1 MQTRVAV
8 LVLALLG
15 SDLDFPFAT
24 VLLDETIVNGKSRS
38 DPTPQTRRETFSA
51 GATAVLVDV
60 VVRNKQDRPLR
71 GLTADDFEIFEDG
84 VRQIIGSF
92 SIVERAGGIGIR
104 VGRRV
109 APSTTEGGSSS
120 PETAPAPADRP
131 VVAIVFDALK
141 PDALELAQRAA
152 LAYLPMNGETDARVG
167 VFAADPGLRV
177 LQSYT
182 DDTALARRA
191 VQGVTAAGTTQQQ
204 IEAERRQTLN
214 QRLTALD
221 ALGVGRDTAVFS
233 PDPGANA
240 TAAQAIIEQQM
251 TELELS
257 MLRSSDS
264 LDRDQRGFGS
274 ANALLSVIQ
283 SLAVLPGRKTLVY
296 LSEGLPASPAMQ
308 ARLGSLIG
316 VANRGNVS
324 IYAID
329 AAGLRAQST
338 LMETRQ
344 EIDAAGQE
352 RLRQT
357 SMSRDPTNGPMTRM
371 VERTEDL
378 LRLDPQG
385 GLDRLAGDTGGF
397 LIRDTNDL
405 GSAFRRIDEDN
416 RFHYLL
422 SYSPSNSEFDGKF
435 RTIQVKVRKPGAQV
449 FARKGYVAVRRPA
462 PGFLSYEGA
471 ALAALDHG
479 KPPND
484 FPVSAR
490 GFVFP
495 DPKGIAAVPIVVHVR
510 TRDLHFTVEE
520 ERGTYTGQ
528 AVIVARIRNAAGQTV
543 HTLSQQ
549 YLMTGAAKDV
559 GAARDGEILFY
570 RQPEL
575 RPGVYS
581 LETVVQDVIAQQSSA
596 RLSTLTVPGV
606 SPDHV
611 PTSTLVVVEHT
622 ERVPSTNR
630 QSGLPFYYGDTLL
643 YPNAGDPLRL
653 GRDTELMFYFAFYR
667 GSAEDPAV
675 TLEILAGGQTLA
687 SVPVELAAPIP
698 QGRAQHVGKLPID
711 KFPAGTYELRLRLRS
726 GATEDLRNTFFT
738 IAK

>member
-1 MQTRVAV
+1 MRRLVVSLVFLIIALEAVIGAQTSPSA
-8 LVLALLG
+8 
-15 SDLDFPFAT
+15 
-24 VLLDETIVNGKSRS
+24 
-38 DPTPQTRRETFSA
+38 PQTQSGSYSA

-60 VVRNKQDRPLR
+60 VVRNKQDQPLH
-71 GLTADDFEIFEDG
+71 GLTAHDFEIFEDG

-92 SIVERAGGIGIR
+92 SVVERAGGIGIR

-109 APSTTEGGSSS
+109 SAPSSTAASTGS
-120 PETAPAPADRP
+120 PEAPAAPSERP
-131 VVAIVFDALK
+131 TVALVFDALK
-141 PDALELAQRAA
+141 PDALALAQRAA
-152 LAYLPMNGETDARVG
+152 LAYLPVKGDNDALVG

-177 LQSYT
+177 LQAYT
-182 DDTALARRA
+182 ESVPLARRA
-191 VQGVTAAGTTQQQ
+191 VHNLTSAPTTQQQ
-204 IEAERRQTLN
+204 MEAERRQALN
-214 QRLTALD
+214 QRLAALD

-233 PDPGANA
+233 PDPGANM
-240 TAAQAIIEQQM
+240 TAAQSIVEQKM
-251 TELELS
+251 TELEMS
-257 MLRSSDS
+257 MLRSSES

-308 ARLGSLIG
+308 ARLTSLVS

-324 IYAID
+324 VYAID

-338 LMETRQ
+338 LSETRQ

-357 SMSRDPTNGPMTRM
+357 SVSRDPTNGPMSRM

-378 LRLDPQG
+378 LRLDPQT
-385 GLDRLAGDTGGF
+385 GLARLSGDTGGF

-422 SYSPSNSEFDGKF
+422 TYAPSNSDFDGKF
-435 RTIQVKVRKPGAQV
+435 RTIQVKVRRDGAQV
-449 FARKGYVAVRRPA
+449 FARKGYVAVRRPP
-462 PGFLSYEGA
+462 PGFLSYEAA

-495 DPKGIAAVPIVVHVR
+495 DPNGHAAVPVVVHVN
-510 TRDLHFTVEE
+510 TRDLHFTVDE

-528 AVIVARIRNAAGQTV
+528 AVIVARIRSATGQTV

-549 YLMTGAAKDV
+549 YLLTGAAKDV
-559 GAARDGEILFY
+559 GAAREGEVLFY

-575 RPGVYS
+575 KPGVYS
-581 LETVVQDVIAQQSSA
+581 LETIVHDVLAQKSSA
-596 RLSTLTVPGV
+596 RLSTLSVPAA
-606 SPDHV
+606 SPGHV
-611 PTSTLVVVEHT
+611 PSSTLVVVQRT
-622 ERVPSTNR
+622 ERVTSTDR

-643 YPNAGDPLRL
+643 YPNAGDPVRL
-653 GRDTELMFYFAFYR
+653 GRDAELMFYFAFYR
-667 GSAEDPAV
+667 GAGEDPTV
-675 TLEILAGGQTLA
+675 TLDMLHSGQTLA
-687 SVPVELAAPIP
+687 SVPVELSTPIP
-698 QGRAQHVGKLPID
+698 QGRVQHVGKLPID

-726 GATEDLRNTFFT
+726 GATEEVRNAFFT
-738 IAK
+738 IAQ